1 MSFEFNRSNIDHY
14 LYLVAKEYKKANRA
28 NPEAEIIIV
37 GGASMIMNYNFRDT
51 TTDIDSIIRA
61 ASSMKEVINRVGD
74 ENDLGDGWL
83 NDDFKN
89 TSSYSHKLIECSHF
103 YKKFC
108 NCLSVRTVSDEYLLA
123 MKVRSARSY
132 KNDLSDIVGIIKEHQ
147 EMDRT
152 LNFQILNEAYKSL
165 YGEDIH
171 SDIADKIKS
180 IFASDDLEDL
190 FYSIIKEEQANKIA
204 ALEAV
209 EIYGR
214 TVNED
219 NVEKFIEHFRPSEEK
234 VKLKTEADNQEFTN
248 SLHRK
253 KGR

>member
-28 NPEAEIIIV
+28 NPDAEIIIV

-61 ASSMKEVINRVGD
+61 ASSMKEVINQIGA

-89 TSSYSHKLIECSHF
+89 TSSYSHRLIECSHF

-123 MKVRSARSY
+123 MKVRSARKY
-132 KNDLSDIVGIIKEHQ
+132 KNDFADIVGIIKEHQ
-147 EMDRT
+147 EMDRA
-152 LNFQILNEAYKSL
+152 LNFQILNEAYNKL
-165 YGEDIH
+165 YGEDIQM
-171 SDIADKIKS
+171 DIADQIKN
-180 IFASDDLEDL
+180 IFASEDLEDL
-190 FYSIIKEEQANKIA
+190 FYSIKKEEQENKIA
-204 ALEAV
+204 ALKAE

-214 TVNED
+214 SVNEE
-219 NVEKFIEHFRPSEEK
+219 NVEKFIEHFKSSKEKSKSE
-234 VKLKTEADNQEFTN
+234 TDNAEN
-248 SLHRK
+248 VNPPYRK
-253 KGR
+253 RRR